1 MNATILVIEDEV
13 GPRESIKI
21 ILKPYYRVVSAENGI
36 KALEILQ
43 KEKIDLITLDLRM
56 PELAGEEVLKKIKEI
71 KPEIEVIIISGH
83 ASVKSALDGVRYGAA
98 DYLLKPFA
106 ISDLINTIKKA
117 LRRKQRAEEL
127 KSFLNK
133 VNNQFG
139 ADGQGK

>member
-21 ILKPYYRVVSAENGI
+21 ILKPYYRVIAAENGI

-56 PELAGEEVLKKIKEI
+56 PELAGEEVLKRIKQI

-83 ASVKSALDGVRYGAA
+83 GSVKSALDGVRHGAA

-106 ISDLINTIKKA
+106 ISDLVNTIKKA

-133 VNNQFG
+133 VSNQFG
-139 ADGQGK
+139 TETQ